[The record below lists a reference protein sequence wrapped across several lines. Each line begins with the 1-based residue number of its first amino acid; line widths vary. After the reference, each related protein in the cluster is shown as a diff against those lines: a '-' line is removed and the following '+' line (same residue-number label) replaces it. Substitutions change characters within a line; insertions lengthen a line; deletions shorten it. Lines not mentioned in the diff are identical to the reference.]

1 MRLSTRSL
9 SRLTIFAILTVL
21 TACRENILHDL
32 PEHEVNRLVSKLHEV
47 GIAATKVKQPEG
59 KWAMAVKNSEV
70 IRSLQILDESRLLKG
85 INKAEK
91 EKATLIS
98 SREEQRARIERAL
111 AEQIQITLTS
121 IPGILEAHV
130 HLNLP
135 PVDPLFG
142 QPLGATTGSA
152 SVLLIASQNFE
163 MKPSD
168 IALLVAGAAGLPA
181 EKIAILVSS
190 NSRLDDQ
197 NRSQDEIAAT
207 ADGKGNIATE
217 QLWLNNRELF
227 YGITFL
233 VLGLSGLI
241 ILGAIRRPRRTDN
254 RNKEF
259 STKAG
264 KDDFMQIIG
273 DKL

>member
-1 MRLSTRSL
+1 MKLLTRSL
-9 SRLTIFAILTVL
+9 SRLTIIAVLTVL

-59 KWAMAVKNSEV
+59 KWAIAVKNSEV
-70 IRSLQILDESRLLKG
+70 IKSLQILDDSRLLKG

-111 AEQIQITLTS
+111 AEQIQATLTS

-142 QPLGATTGSA
+142 QPLGSTTGSA
-152 SVLLIASQNFE
+152 SVLLIASQNYE
-163 MKPSD
+163 MKSKD

-190 NSRLDDQ
+190 NGKQGDEIV
-197 NRSQDEIAAT
+197 SQDEIAAT
-207 ADGKGNIATE
+207 VNSDRNIAPN
-217 QLWLNNRELF
+217 QLWLNNKELF
-227 YGITFL
+227 YGIAFL
-233 VLGLSGLI
+233 LLGLSGLI
-241 ILGAIRRPRRTDN
+241 VLGAIRRTGRTARRN
-254 RNKEF
+254 ESF
-259 STKAG
+259 STKAS